1 MTKPRKNSLTHETFP
16 LKHNRQSRPVAEGK
30 NQGGSAPPPTR
41 NLIHRIDS
49 LNDPDC
55 VEGISLRLDVL
66 KRYFVNIG
74 IDDITLQLVDRAYQV
89 IHQCEQRFKAS
100 IRSTGPAKVYTGKRG
115 KPAFDI
121 NEEQLNFLLEQGF
134 KVGEMSHML
143 GVGKRTLE
151 RRMHSFGLSVT
162 GK

>member
-1 MTKPRKNSLTHETFP
+1 MAAETSEAVEAVP
-16 LKHNRQSRPVAEGK
+16 NADLVNALNIVED
-30 NQGGSAPPPTR
+30 
-41 NLIHRIDS
+41 LVHRIDS

-55 VEGISLRLDVL
+55 VEGISLRLV

-74 IDDITLQLVDRAYQV
+74 IDDNTLQLVDRAYQV

-100 IRSTGPAKVYTGKRG
+100 IRSTDPAKVYTGKRG
-115 KPAFDI
+115 KPALDI

-134 KVGEMSHML
+134 KVGEISHML